1 MHLLYEEDG
10 EFKVGTVLAQ
20 APASFQ
26 VETPHGRGARIKA
39 ANVLLHLERPG
50 AAELL
55 AAAQAYASG
64 LDTDFLWQCCG
75 STDFG
80 FQELAREYVGREPGP
95 AEAAGVHGGVQGG
108 DPGGVRRGRAR
119 AAW

>member
-26 VETPHGRGARIKA
+26 VESPHGRRSRIKA
-39 ANVLLHLERPG
+39 ANVLLSFERPG

-55 AAAQAYASG
+55 GAAQAYAAGS
-64 LDTDFLWQCCG
+64 TPISCG
-75 STDFG
+75 S
-80 FQELAREYVGREPGP
+80 
-95 AEAAGVHGGVQGG
+95 AAVAASSVS
-108 DPGGVRRGRAR
+108 RTWRGSTWAASRAR
-119 AAW
+119 SKPPACC